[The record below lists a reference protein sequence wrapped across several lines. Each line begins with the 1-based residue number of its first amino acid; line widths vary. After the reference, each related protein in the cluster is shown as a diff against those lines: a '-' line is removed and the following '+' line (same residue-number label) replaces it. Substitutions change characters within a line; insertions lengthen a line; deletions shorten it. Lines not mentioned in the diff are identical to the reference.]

1 MTFSFRAIAPV
12 LALAVLGLV
21 PAPRIAAETDAHAS
35 GTLAG
40 AYLTGAVAFN
50 EDNFAQI
57 AQSYDTALANDP
69 ENGIFREFALQ
80 GHLMSGNFE
89 RALELAIEA
98 EEAGELSSTG
108 AAVLQANDFLREDYD
123 AVIAGVEAG
132 RQAGPL
138 NDAVGVAWAE
148 LGLGSMSDALAA
160 FDTAIE
166 ENPQIAPF
174 ALYHKALALALVG
187 DMEGA
192 NALLTDEDAFAV
204 SMSRRG
210 VVARLAVL
218 SQLGQFE
225 EARALAEDAFGAA
238 PPEDV
243 ADLVAALASE
253 TPVPFTTIS
262 SAREGMAEVYYTLA
276 LALVG
281 GRDAWAPLIHAR
293 LALALRPDMADAVL
307 LASQLLERSGQ
318 FALADEIYAAI
329 PENSP
334 EYLSAQLGRANALF
348 QSGQEDAA
356 VDSLFA
362 LSSARPNSV
371 QVFSALGDMLRRKER
386 FEESAEAYTRAIELI
401 GDIEERHWV
410 LLYTQA
416 IALERMG
423 EWDRAEPVFRRVLEF
438 VPDEPQV
445 LNYLGYSL
453 IEQRRDLDEAL
464 DMIERAVEG
473 EPDSGYI
480 TDSLGWAYYRLG
492 RYEEAV
498 PVMERAVE
506 LLPRDAVLNDHLGDV
521 YYAVGRTR
529 EARFQWRRA
538 LSFGPHPD
546 LDMDMLRR
554 KLDIGKD
561 AALKEAEAAQ

>member
-1 MTFSFRAIAPV
+1 MPFTFRAVAPA
-12 LALAVLGLV
+12 LALAVLGLF
-21 PAPRIAAETDAHAS
+21 PAPRIAAQTDAHAP

-50 EDNFAQI
+50 DDNFAQI
-57 AQSYDTALANDP
+57 AQSYDLALAVDP
-69 ENGIFREFALQ
+69 ENAMFRELALQ
-80 GHLMSGNFE
+80 GHLASGNFA
-89 RALELAIEA
+89 RAVELATEA
-98 EEAGELSSTG
+98 QEAGELSPTG
-108 AAVLQANDFLREDYD
+108 AAVLQASEFLREDFD
-123 AVIAGVEAG
+123 AVISGVEAG

-138 NDAVGVAWAE
+138 NDSVGLAWAE
-148 LGLGSMSDALAA
+148 LGRGSMSDALAA
-160 FDTAIE
+160 FDAAIE
-166 ENPQIAPF
+166 TYPQIAPF

-192 NALLTDEDAFAV
+192 NTLLSSEDAVAV
-204 SMSRRG
+204 VLSRRG
-210 VVARLAVL
+210 VAARLSVL
-218 SQLGQFE
+218 SQLGMFD
-225 EARALAEDAFGAA
+225 EARALAEDAFGLT
-238 PPEDV
+238 PPEEV
-243 ADLVAALASE
+243 AELVAAIAAE
-253 TPVPFTTIS
+253 TSVPFSTIA
-262 SAREGMAEVYYTLA
+262 SARDGMAEVYFTLA

-293 LALALRPDMADAVL
+293 LALALRPDLADAIL
-307 LASQLLERSGQ
+307 LAGQLLERAGQ
-318 FALADEIYAAI
+318 YTLADQIYATM
-329 PENSP
+329 PEQSP

-362 LSSARPNSV
+362 LSTARPNSV

-386 FEESAEAYTRAIELI
+386 YDEAAAAYASAIDLIDEL
-401 GDIEERHWV
+401 EERHWV

-423 EWDRAEPVFRRVLEF
+423 DWERAEPVFRHVLEF
-438 VPDEPQV
+438 VPDESQV

-453 IEQRRDLDEAL
+453 IEQRRNLDEAL

-506 LLPRDAVLNDHLGDV
+506 LLPRDPILNDHLGDV

-546 LDMDMLRR
+546 LDMDLVRR
-554 KLDIGKD
+554 KLEVGKD
-561 AALKEAEAAQ
+561 AALKEAEASQ

>member
-1 MTFSFRAIAPV
+1 MSFSFRAVAPV
-12 LALAVLGLV
+12 LALALLGVV
-21 PAPRIAAETDAHAS
+21 PAPRVAAQPDILEP

-40 AYLTGAVAFN
+40 AYLTGAVAFSD
-50 EDNFAQI
+50 DNFAQL
-57 AQSYDTALANDP
+57 AQSYDLALASDP
-69 ENGIFREFALQ
+69 DNAMFRELALQ
-80 GHLMSGNFE
+80 GHLASGNFA
-89 RALELAIEA
+89 RAVELATEA
-98 EEAGELSSTG
+98 EEAGDLSSTG
-108 AAVLQANDFLREDYD
+108 AAVLQAAEFLRGDYE
-123 AVIAGVEAG
+123 AVISAAEAG

-138 NDAVGVAWAE
+138 NDSVGVAWAE

-160 FDTAIE
+160 FDATIE
-166 ENPQIAPF
+166 QHPQIAAF

-192 NALLTDEDAFAV
+192 NALFADEEAMVAV
-204 SMSRRG
+204 MPRRG
-210 VVARLAVL
+210 IVARLSVL
-218 SQLGQFE
+218 SQLGQFD
-225 EARALAEDAFGAA
+225 EARALAEDAFGSS
-238 PPEDV
+238 PPDEVAGLV
-243 ADLVAALASE
+243 ADLAAE
-253 TPVPFTTIS
+253 TPVPFTTIA
-262 SAREGMAEVYYTLA
+262 SARDGMAEVYFTLA

-293 LALALRPDMADAVL
+293 LALALRPDLADAIL
-307 LASQLLERSGQ
+307 LAGNLLERAGQ
-318 FALADEIYAAI
+318 YALADQIYATMPAD
-329 PENSP
+329 SP
-334 EYLSAQLGRANALF
+334 EYLSAELGRANALF
-348 QSGQEDAA
+348 QSGQEEAA

-362 LSSARPNSV
+362 LSTARADSV

-386 FEESAEAYTRAIELI
+386 FDEAAEAYASAIDLI
-401 GDIEERHWV
+401 DEIEERHWV

-423 EWDRAEPVFRRVLEF
+423 EWERAEPVFRRVLEF

-453 IEQRRDLDEAL
+453 IEQRRNLDEAL

-492 RYEEAV
+492 RYDEAV

-506 LLPRDAVLNDHLGDV
+506 LLPRDPVLNDHLGDV

-546 LDMDMLRR
+546 LDMDMVRR
-554 KLDIGKD
+554 KLEIGKD
-561 AALKEAEAAQ
+561 AALKEAESSQ

>member
-1 MTFSFRAIAPV
+1 VPFSFRAVAPV
-12 LALAVLGLV
+12 LAVAVLGIF
-21 PAPRIAAETDAHAS
+21 PAPRIAAQTDALMP

-50 EDNFAQI
+50 DDNFAQI
-57 AQSYDTALANDP
+57 AQSYDLALASDP
-69 ENGIFREFALQ
+69 DNAMFRELALQ
-80 GHLMSGNFE
+80 GHLVSGSFA
-89 RALELAIEA
+89 RAVELATA
-98 EEAGELSSTG
+98 ALEAGELSSTG
-108 AAVLQANDFLREDYD
+108 AAVLQADAFLRDDFE
-123 AVIAGVEAG
+123 AVLSAVEAG

-138 NDAVGVAWAE
+138 NDTVGVAWAE
-148 LGLGSMSDALAA
+148 FGRGSMSDALAA
-160 FDTAIE
+160 FDAAIE
-166 ENPQIAPF
+166 LHPQVAPF

-187 DMEGA
+187 DLEGA
-192 NALLTDEDAFAV
+192 NALLSSEDAIVVA
-204 SMSRRG
+204 MSRRG
-210 VVARLAVL
+210 IVARLSVL
-218 SQLGQFE
+218 SQLGLFE
-225 EARALAEDAFGAA
+225 EARALAEETFGTT
-238 PPEDV
+238 PPEEI
-243 ADLVAALASE
+243 AGLIAALADE
-253 TPVPFTTIS
+253 TPVSFTTIA
-262 SAREGMAEVYYTLA
+262 SARDGMAEVYFTLA

-293 LALALRPDMADAVL
+293 LALALRPDLADAIL
-307 LASQLLERSGQ
+307 IAGQLLERAGQ
-318 FALADEIYAAI
+318 YALADQIYATM
-329 PENSP
+329 PEQSP

-356 VDSLFA
+356 IESLFA
-362 LSSARPNSV
+362 LSAARPGSV

-386 FEESAEAYTRAIELI
+386 HDEAASAYASAIDLIEE
-401 GDIEERHWV
+401 IEERHWV

-453 IEQRRDLDEAL
+453 IEQRRNLDEAL

-506 LLPRDAVLNDHLGDV
+506 LLPRDPILNDHLGDV
-521 YYAVGRTR
+521 YYAVGRNR

-546 LDMDMLRR
+546 LDMDLVRR
-554 KLDIGKD
+554 KLEIGKD
-561 AALKEAEAAQ
+561 AALKEAEASQ